1 MRAFHD
7 LLYRQ
12 DLLEV
17 CTLSG
22 WVSPGWRPYPGCYR
36 RAFAFSSIFC
46 LPHHPVLH
54 SPETIALQWSATGLP
69 RSHLTD
75 VQRNL

>member
-36 RAFAFSSIFC
+36 RAFAFSSIFYP
-46 LPHHPVLH
+46 LNRPPRLR
-54 SPETIALQWSATGLP
+54 SGYLGLA
-69 RSHLTD
+69 RG
-75 VQRNL
+75 